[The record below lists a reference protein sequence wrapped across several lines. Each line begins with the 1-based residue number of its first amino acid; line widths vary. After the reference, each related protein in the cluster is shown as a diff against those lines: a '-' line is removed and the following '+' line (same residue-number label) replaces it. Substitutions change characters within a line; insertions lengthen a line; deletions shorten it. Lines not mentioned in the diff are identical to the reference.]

1 MIKILIKPRLH
12 ISLISMHA
20 DGYRVNGG
28 IGFALEEPKGILKCE
43 VSKTF
48 EFNDTRNL
56 PLSYSELEQIHRTVE
71 ETKSSL
77 SLTNNISVSL
87 EGGMLTHFG
96 MGSGTAIRLG
106 CLEAL
111 LILNKKVYQTNDL
124 ISYSQRGGTSG
135 IGIHTYFSGGFVF
148 DIGIKN
154 QGKEFLPS
162 SRAQNPLPPLVL
174 QRIDMPHWSVGLC
187 LPKTLKKKTQEE
199 EIQFFRKTCPI
210 SPQESYKVLYDSL
223 FGTYASLRENDFES
237 FVKSIREIQACAW
250 KDKER
255 SEHGEGL
262 IELERSLYDL
272 GASCVGMS
280 SLGPL
285 LFFFGPNH
293 KIESIKNGM
302 RDEDCDL
309 IFTLASNVGREI
321 VK

>member
-1 MIKILIKPRLH
+1 MIKIFIKPRLH

-28 IGFALEEPKGILKCE
+28 IGFALEEPKGILKCGA
-43 VSKTF
+43 SKTF
-48 EFNDTRNL
+48 EFNDTRNF
-56 PLSYSELEQIHRTVE
+56 PLSHSELEQIYNTVE

-77 SLTNNISVSL
+77 SLTDNISVSL

-111 LILNKKVYQTNDL
+111 LILNKKVYQMNDL
-124 ISYSQRGGTSG
+124 ISCSQRGGTSG

-154 QGKEFLPS
+154 QGKKFLPS

-174 QRIDMPHWSVGLC
+174 QRIDMPNWNVGLC
-187 LPKTLKKKTQEE
+187 LPKALKRKTQEE

-210 SPQESYKVLYDSL
+210 SPQESYKVLYHSL
-223 FGTYASLRENDFES
+223 FGTYASLREHDFES
-237 FVKSIREIQACAW
+237 FAKSIKEIQVCEW

-255 SEHGEGL
+255 SEHSEGL

-285 LFFFGPNH
+285 LFFFAQDE
-293 KIESIKNGM
+293 KIKRIENGM
-302 RDEDCDL
+302 KSQDCEL
-309 IFTLASNVGREI
+309 IFTTASNSGREI
-321 VK
+321 VN